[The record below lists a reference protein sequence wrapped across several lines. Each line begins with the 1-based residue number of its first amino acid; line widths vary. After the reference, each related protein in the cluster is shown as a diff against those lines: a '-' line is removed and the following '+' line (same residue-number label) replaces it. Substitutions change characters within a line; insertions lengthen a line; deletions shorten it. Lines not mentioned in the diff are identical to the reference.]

1 MLRIIF
7 LCLSFLLLNLPISS
21 AKDPFEGQEER
32 AKPFIGKT
40 FWVCQGWK
48 NFKQTPDIYQS
59 DYITI
64 SQPAISFTIQELIPS
79 PTSEYK
85 GKILK
90 FRYDNGDIGYISF
103 ASFERFLPLQPGKT
117 YQNCNVEKKDDNI
130 FETNPVQNEE
140 ACQREIREIDER
152 EAKEREEKSKK
163 KAQLH
168 KLVESKVG
176 AKLPQY
182 YKGHDFKK
190 IFLRLSAVSKNEF
203 EKTAD
208 YEKRLKAINIED
220 VYAFR
225 IFDKDLGLNAAAA
238 YDPDSERFNVKIN
251 TSDIFVGPHNFPIS
265 SFVALKTTHKFSSY
279 IGTNAF
285 GAKKEIIKDEGA
297 KEGVHIVNNDLSV
310 AISFDM
316 PIKDAKKYKNNVD
329 ILLICKPYIDEN
341 NVLSFTGIQSKE
353 PTFDSPI
360 ETSYF
365 ISGINVELLEIWVY
379 DFKTGKIIH
388 NESYYE

>member
-7 LCLSFLLLNLPISS
+7 LWLSFLLLNLPISN

-32 AKPFIGKT
+32 AKLFIGKA
-40 FWVCQGWK
+40 FWVCQGW
-48 NFKQTPDIYQS
+48 NDFKQTPDIYQS

-103 ASFERFLPLQPGKT
+103 ASFERFLPIQTGKPD
-117 YQNCNVEKKDDNI
+117 QNCNVEKKDDNI

-140 ACQREIREIDER
+140 ACQKEIDER

-163 KAQLH
+163 KARLQKIL
-168 KLVESKVG
+168 ESKIG
-176 AKLPQY
+176 AKLPPA

-190 IFLRLSAVSKNEF
+190 IFLRLSAVNKDEF
-203 EKTAD
+203 EKTVD
-208 YEKRLKAINIED
+208 YEKRLKAINLED
-220 VYAFR
+220 VYALR
-225 IFDKDLGLNAAAA
+225 IFDKDSGLNVAVA
-238 YDPDSERFNVKIN
+238 YNPDSERFNVKIN
-251 TSDIFVGPHNFPIS
+251 TSDIFAGPHNFPIS
-265 SFVALKTTHKFSSY
+265 PFVALKTTHKFSSY

-297 KEGVHIVNNDLSV
+297 KEGVRIVNNDLSV
-310 AISFDM
+310 ISFGM
-316 PIKDAKKYKNNVD
+316 SIKDAKKYRNNVD

-341 NVLSFTGIQSKE
+341 NILSFTGIQSTE
-353 PTFDSPI
+353 PTFDFPMD
-360 ETSYF
+360 TSYS

-379 DFKTGKIIH
+379 DFKTGKILH
-388 NESYYE
+388 KESFYE

>member
-7 LCLSFLLLNLPISS
+7 LCLSCLLLNLPISS

-32 AKPFIGKT
+32 AKPFMGKT
-40 FWVCQGWK
+40 FWVCQGW
-48 NFKQTPDIYQS
+48 NDFKQTPDIYQS

-90 FRYDNGDIGYISF
+90 FRYDNGDIGYISLV
-103 ASFERFLPLQPGKT
+103 SFERFLPIQPGKAD
-117 YQNCNVEKKDDNI
+117 QNCNVAMKYDNI
-130 FETNPVQNEE
+130 FETNPAQNEE
-140 ACQREIREIDER
+140 DCQKEIAER

-163 KAQLH
+163 KA
-168 KLVESKVG
+168 KLQKLLESKIGV
-176 AKLPQY
+176 KLPPA

-190 IFLRLSAVSKNEF
+190 IFSRLSAVSKNEF
-203 EKTAD
+203 EKTVD
-208 YEKRLKAINIED
+208 YEKRLKAINLED
-220 VYAFR
+220 VYALR
-225 IFDKDLGLNAAAA
+225 IFDKDLGLNVAVV

-251 TSDIFVGPHNFPIS
+251 TSVIFAGQHNFPIS

-285 GAKKEIIKDEGA
+285 GATKEILKDEGA
-297 KEGVHIVNNDLSV
+297 KEGVRIVNNDLSSR
-310 AISFDM
+310 ISFSM
-316 PIKDAKKYKNNVD
+316 STKDAKKYKNNVD

-379 DFKTGKIIH
+379 DFKTGKILH
-388 NESYYE
+388 KESYYE